1 MKRFSPNDKDSGN
14 KCKNASANIVPA
26 ANATKIN
33 KNLASKLLFKNSV
46 NAPTNDIRLIKKTA
60 IRIIG
65 STFHQLDLLFISSFS
80 NSSLADLIFSTEV
93 LQFSHNII
101 NLPIES

>member
-26 ANATKIN
+26 ANAIKIN
-33 KNLASKLLFKNSV
+33 KNLASKLLFKNNV

-60 IRIIG
+60 IKITKSI
-65 STFHQLDLLFISSFS
+65 FHQLGFVFRSSFS
-80 NSSLADLIFSTEV
+80 NSSLADLIFSIEV
-93 LQFSHNII
+93 LQFLHNII
-101 NLPIES
+101 DLPIES